1 VISRPGPA
9 IPEVDPV
16 GIARRGRSTRG
27 RPLGI
32 TLIELLV
39 VVAIVGLLIAL
50 LLPAVQS
57 AREAAR
63 RGQCS
68 NNLRQIGLALH
79 SYEGAIGCLPPGR
92 TLTGDPRYAG
102 SNPPCTSPLVEK
114 SLFLHILPQLEQ
126 PALFNSINHGLTIFG
141 LENRT
146 VRSVGLGAFAC
157 PSDPAA
163 GQVRPGFSLDIYSF
177 GFADLADPF
186 LVYYG
191 SYAGIYG
198 SFYVD
203 AVPRPGTN
211 CQVKPAVLAQV
222 DGSFNDV
229 APIRLSSF
237 SDGLSQTAI
246 VAERALW
253 PLREAEFDGSSAFDR
268 YGWLI
273 SGNWGDSMVSAFFP
287 PNMYRKIGDPTR
299 FEPFFSASSLHPGG
313 LNVLMGDGS
322 ARFLKDSV
330 STWAFDPKDG
340 YPQGAKMDASG
351 AWTNLPARGVWQAL
365 ASRSSGEVIPA
376 DAY

>member
-1 VISRPGPA
+1 M
-9 IPEVDPV
+9 
-16 GIARRGRSTRG
+16 
-27 RPLGI
+27 

-39 VVAIVGLLIAL
+39 VIAIVGLLIAL

-57 AREAAR
+57 AREASR
-63 RGQCS
+63 RSQCS

-92 TLTGDPRYAG
+92 MMTNDPRYTG
-102 SNPPCTSPLVEK
+102 SNPPCSSPIVEK

-126 PALFNSINHGLTIFG
+126 PALFNSINHSLTIFG

-146 VRSVGLGAFAC
+146 VRSVGLGVFAC

-177 GFADLADPF
+177 GFADLANPF

-198 SFYVD
+198 SFYVQ
-203 AVPRPGTN
+203 AIPRPGSN
-211 CQVKPAVLAQV
+211 CQVNPAVLAQV

-237 SDGLSQTAI
+237 ADGLSQTAI
-246 VAERALW
+246 VAERALL
-253 PLREAEFDGSSAFDR
+253 PLRDSESDGSSAFDR

-287 PNMYRKIGDPTR
+287 PDLYRKIADRTR
-299 FEPFFSASSLHPGG
+299 SEPFFSASSLHPGG
-313 LNVLMGDGS
+313 LNALMGDGS
-322 ARFLKDSV
+322 VRFLKDSI
-330 STWAFDPKDG
+330 STWAYDPANG
-340 YPQGAKMDASG
+340 YPQGAKTDASG
-351 AWTNLPARGVWQAL
+351 AWINLPPRGIWQAL
-365 ASRSSGEVIPA
+365 ATRSGGEAIPA